1 MGAFREA
8 CERAADGA
16 PFELPPGAVERP
28 GLVLAFDLNGMVH
41 RAFHGQ
47 PYAAARLALG
57 WAGRIMRTHRPA
69 YVVAAIDRPF
79 PTFRHDLSSLYKSK
93 GRITGEERAR
103 VLAQLTQ
110 AEELFDDVL
119 GVRTL
124 WARGFEADDAL
135 ATIARVAEEHGL
147 ACLVATKDKDL
158 AQLVNDRTRL
168 LDFAT
173 GEIIDRAAVV
183 RRFGVPPE
191 KMADYLALVGDAT
204 DCYPGCPGIGP
215 KAAVEIL
222 GSFATAQAACEY
234 ATACPSSAP
243 EIAGTALARGTIR
256 KKLAKGFEAM
266 RFSRVLATLRRDVP
280 IEVNLEEL
288 RALPVPDEIG
298 E

>member
-1 MGAFREA
+1 MS
-8 CERAADGA
+8 
-16 PFELPPGAVERP
+16 

-57 WAGRIMRTHRPA
+57 WAARIMRTHRPA

-79 PTFRHDLSSLYKSK
+79 PTFRHDLSSEYKSK
-93 GRITGEERAR
+93 GRTTGDERAR
-103 VLAQLTQ
+103 ILAQLTQ

-135 ATIARVAEEHGL
+135 ATIARAAEEHDL
-147 ACLVATKDKDL
+147 DCLVASKDKDL
-158 AQLVNDRTRL
+158 AQVVTERTRV

-173 GEIIDRAAVV
+173 GEIVDRASVV

-191 KMADYLALVGDAT
+191 RVADYLALVGDAT

-215 KAAVEIL
+215 KAAAEIL
-222 GSFATAQAACEY
+222 G
-234 ATACPSSAP
+234 ACPSALDAVELVEGETGAP
-243 EIAGTALARGTIR
+243 FGRTVAA
-256 KKLAKGFEAM
+256 KLAKGAAAT
-266 RFSRVLATLRRDVP
+266 RFSLTLATLRRDVP
-280 IEVNLEEL
+280 IVIDFEEL
-288 RALPVPDEIG
+288 RALPVPEWVSP
-298 E
+298 